1 MKHILDYELLQEWG
15 FEWAG
20 KNSEDYVVLY
30 MLADKF
36 YSDANYFKPV
46 MIQLVPH
53 PLFNYQWML
62 SRQIMSQNLNFIIK
76 ILVFA

>member
-20 KNSEDYVVLY
+20 KNSEDYVILY
-30 MLADKF
+30 MLTDKF
-36 YSDANYFKPV
+36 CTDANYFNPV

-53 PLFNYQWML
+53 
-62 SRQIMSQNLNFIIK
+62 
-76 ILVFA
+76 